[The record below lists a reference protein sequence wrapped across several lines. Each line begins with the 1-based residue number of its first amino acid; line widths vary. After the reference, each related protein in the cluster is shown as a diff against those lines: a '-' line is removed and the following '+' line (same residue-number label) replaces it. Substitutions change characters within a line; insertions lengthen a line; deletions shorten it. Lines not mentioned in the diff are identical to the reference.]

1 MSNTEPDIVV
11 LRKGTHGLS
20 TKTYAEAI
28 RERLPDFTVLSA
40 EEPQEEREFI
50 RHTPVATG
58 VGITEELLSHAEDLR
73 LFACAFAGYDHL
85 PMNKLAESNVAV
97 TNASGIHASS
107 IADQAIGFILIYT
120 RRLDEAF
127 RRTQKREWRHF
138 QARELTGST
147 VTVVGMGAVGSEIIK
162 RLQGFE
168 THTVAVRYT
177 PEKGGP
183 ADEVIGFDEIHSAL
197 AKTEYLVLASPLTE
211 TTDGL
216 IGKREFTTLPPDSV
230 VINVARGQIV
240 NTDDLVSALQR
251 EQIRAAALDVTD
263 PEPLPADHPLWNFEN
278 TIITPHNAG
287 HTPMHWDRLADI
299 LARNVRRIGET
310 DAYSELENQVLVPG
324 S

>member
-1 MSNTEPDIVV
+1 MSKTEPDIVV

-20 TKTYAEAI
+20 TTNYAEAI
-28 RERLPDFTVLSA
+28 RKRLPEFTVVSA
-40 EEPQEEREFI
+40 EQPREEREFI
-50 RHTPVATG
+50 RRAPIATG
-58 VGITEELLSHAEDLR
+58 VEITEELLSVAEDLR

-85 PMNKLAESNVAV
+85 PMNKLAENGVAV

-107 IADQAIGFILIYT
+107 IADQAIGFILMYT
-120 RRLDEAF
+120 RRLDEAL

-138 QARELTGST
+138 QTRELTGST
-147 VTVVGMGAVGSEIIK
+147 VTIVGMGAVGSEIVK

-168 THTVAVRYT
+168 THTIAVRYT

-197 AKTEYLVLASPLTE
+197 AETDYLALASPLTE

-216 IGKREFTTLPPDSV
+216 IGEQEFITLPSDSV

-240 NTDDLVSALQR
+240 DTDDLVSALQR

-263 PEPLPADHPLWNFEN
+263 PEPLPADHPLWNFGN

-299 LARNVRRIGET
+299 LARNAWQIGET
-310 DAYSELENQVLVPG
+310 DAYSQLENQVLVPE